1 MRTSKI
7 TQIALLISFALIIHV
22 LEAQI
27 PPIVPVPGVKLG
39 LSNIITVLA
48 LYLLK
53 KREAVVV
60 VLLRVFMSS
69 VFSGSLSAFLYAM
82 SGSLLSL
89 CVMLP
94 LSSVLPAKY
103 MFLLSVLGAAAHN
116 LGQILAAILI
126 TRIPYLIMYLPV
138 LVLSGCIAGL
148 FTGLSAALVFDRLHK
163 ARIKKQN

>member
-60 VLLRVFMSS
+60 VLLRVIMSS
-69 VFSGSLSAFLYAM
+69 AFSGSLSAFLYAA
-82 SGSLLSL
+82 SGSLMSL

-94 LSSVLPAKY
+94 QI
-103 MFLLSVLGAAAHN
+103 GRAH
-116 LGQILAAILI
+116 
-126 TRIPYLIMYLPV
+126 V
-138 LVLSGCIAGL
+138 
-148 FTGLSAALVFDRLHK
+148 
-163 ARIKKQN
+163 